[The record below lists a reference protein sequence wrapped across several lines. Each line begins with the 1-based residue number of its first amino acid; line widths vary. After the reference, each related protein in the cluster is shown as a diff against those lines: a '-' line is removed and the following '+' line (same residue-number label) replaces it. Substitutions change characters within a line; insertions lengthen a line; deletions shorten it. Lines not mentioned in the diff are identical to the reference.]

1 MIGEKW
7 REQPEELKNR
17 WKRLAEEEKAR
28 HQRQYPDYRY
38 QPRRGG
44 KNAQVGGN
52 NHKPASG
59 AGEDPGRCAKCGGRY
74 IATPRTPST
83 PFVAAPP
90 PLAAQAPGDAGGMP
104 PYLTPNPR
112 VIETDHMMRRGS
124 SASIMS
130 VDSHGRRYTGP
141 ASMREIDEDYTLM
154 SVQSPTHPEMAAAKR
169 RRINGSGAYLPGS
182 PPAAYTQHPG
192 LDPRYYYQ
200 PQRARQGRQL
210 SLGAVGAAPPPQYSA
225 GGRASTGGPLPRPA
239 SGAGGAVAQLPY
251 RTNISGMQPP
261 PRRPSISYPAS
272 AAAQVQTGGAFDE
285 SLRLPPL
292 QTQMSNPPSPPPA
305 SEYGARVGGVQ
316 SGIPTGPGAVQNGQ
330 LPPHHPMAAR
340 QPQPTQQIQQEQHA
354 PSQQLPTPPPRYQ
367 FLLKLEMLRAI
378 SPPLKPAGAGVS
390 SFETRGPLIAVEGEP
405 GVAPHLLKATA
416 SVVEAA
422 LRISDECVVKVW
434 HGNAGESAAPKTDG
448 EDGGGA
454 KGKDHPSPLTEYVAA
469 MLQWHRTSEE
479 LVKYMT
485 TDPAPVPVGG
495 EQAEASPPPPRR
507 KVPVAVVGS
516 GYALTQSDHFASA
529 LRVADAYRPD
539 DHWRWVATLWR
550 GIVGP
555 DLTIYVKL
563 CRAAEI
569 WTDHGDKSVEFAN
582 PGVMVLRVP
591 AADPSSSSSSRAA
604 SISAGSSRPPAEEY
618 TPHVDEKLERRLG
631 FEIMEW
637 VRSHAVS
644 TVGNR
649 A

>member
-44 KNAQVGGN
+44 KNAQAGGN
-52 NHKPASG
+52 NHKPLSG
-59 AGEDPGRCAKCGGRY
+59 GSEDPGRCAKCGGRY

-83 PFVAAPP
+83 AFAAAPA

-104 PYLTPNPR
+104 PYMTLNPR

-124 SASIMS
+124 GASIMS
-130 VDSHGRRYTGP
+130 MDLHGRRYTASP
-141 ASMREIDEDYTLM
+141 ASTREIGEDYALM
-154 SVQSPTHPEMAAAKR
+154 SVQLPTHPEMVAAKR
-169 RRINGSGAYLPGS
+169 RRINGSGAHLPGS
-182 PPAAYTQHPG
+182 PPATYTQHPG
-192 LDPRYYYQ
+192 LDPRHYYH
-200 PQRARQGRQL
+200 PQRAQQGRQL
-210 SLGAVGAAPPPQYSA
+210 SVGAVVTVPPPQYPS
-225 GGRASTGGPLPRPA
+225 GGRGNIGAALPRPS

-251 RTNISGMQPP
+251 RTSISGLQPP
-261 PRRPSISYPAS
+261 PRRPSVPYQAL
-272 AAAQVQTGGAFDE
+272 AATQVGTGGAFDE

-292 QTQMSNPPSPPPA
+292 QTQMSNPPSPPLAAEHGA
-305 SEYGARVGGVQ
+305 SVGYAQ
-316 SGIPTGPGAVQNGQ
+316 SGTPTGPGAVKEMPLAPQ
-330 LPPHHPMAAR
+330 HPLVAQQQ
-340 QPQPTQQIQQEQHA
+340 QPVQQMPQEQHA
-354 PSQQLPTPPPRYQ
+354 NPQQLPAPPPRYQ

-378 SPPLKPAGAGVS
+378 GPPLKAAGPGSS
-390 SFETRGPLIAVEGEP
+390 SFKTRGPLLVVEGGP
-405 GVAPHLLKATA
+405 GVEPHLLQATA

-434 HGNAGESAAPKTDG
+434 YGNVDKGAAPRTGG
-448 EDGGGA
+448 EGGGGA
-454 KGKDHPSPLTEYVAA
+454 KGKDHASTLAEYVAEI
-469 MLQWHRTSEE
+469 LQWHRTSEE

-485 TDPAPVPVGG
+485 TDPAPLPAGG
-495 EQAEASPPPPRR
+495 EQAGAAPQPPRR
-507 KVPVAVVGS
+507 KTPVAVVGS
-516 GYALTQSDHFASA
+516 GYSLTRSDHFASA
-529 LRVADAYRPD
+529 LRVADAYQPD

-563 CRAAEI
+563 CPAAEI
-569 WTDHGDKSVEFAN
+569 WTDKGDKSVEFAN

-591 AADPSSSSSSRAA
+591 VTDPASSSSSRAGSA
-604 SISAGSSRPPAEEY
+604 DAGSGREY

-637 VRSHAVS
+637 VRSHAS
-644 TVGNR
+644 PTVGNKG
-649 A
+649 